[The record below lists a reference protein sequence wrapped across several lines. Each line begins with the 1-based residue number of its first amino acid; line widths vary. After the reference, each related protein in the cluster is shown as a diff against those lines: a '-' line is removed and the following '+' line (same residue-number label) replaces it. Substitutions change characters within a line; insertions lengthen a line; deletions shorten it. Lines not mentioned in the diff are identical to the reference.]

1 MRGYFDDERV
11 TQRPRRD
18 TELTLGTGALF
29 GLFFGLVLL
38 CGFCFG
44 LGYAMG
50 HRGTARTVAAKAPTA
65 APDEEP
71 LQGSAAIPKPSA
83 AETAPA
89 PPLLPGDAGTAP
101 LPITPGNGAT
111 TNPAGAQTGPVA
123 NAPGG
128 AAPGTASAASSE
140 QVRPALPGAGYPA
153 PTARAGATAQRSCG
167 FALSGAV
174 AGADCRCV
182 ESRRRQRVVHG
193 AAPARLLGDGRARSR
208 RWADPRAHWAL
219 HKPGRGHPLAQQ
231 AARRWVQR
239 RGSAVTPA
247 SSPHPLR
254 QAAGDGAADGRR

>member
-1 MRGYFDDERV
+1 MRGYFDDERA

-50 HRGTARTVAAKAPTA
+50 HRGTARTVATKAPTA

-101 LPITPGNGAT
+101 SPITPGNGAT

-153 PTARAGATAQRSCG
+153 PTARAGATPSVHAALPSQAQWRVQIAAVSNPADANVLST
-167 FALSGAV
+167 AL
-174 AGADCRCV
+174 
-182 ESRRRQRVVHG
+182 RQHG
-193 AAPARLLGDGRARSR
+193 YSVTAARDPVDGLIHVRIGPFTSQDEAIRWRNRLLGDGYNAE
-208 RWADPRAHWAL
+208 
-219 HKPGRGHPLAQQ
+219 
-231 AARRWVQR
+231 VQ
-239 RGSAVTPA
+239 P
-247 SSPHPLR
+247 
-254 QAAGDGAADGRR
+254 